1 MLCSLAQS
9 LIISHQNHD
18 QKKKKKKKKLALIP
32 PVSFAYCFQT
42 LFFFKAN
49 DSNFV

>member
-18 QKKKKKKKKLALIP
+18 QKKKKKKLAVIP